1 MLIASYFIHSGL
13 SSSPT
18 VWVLVL
24 HYHQPPTRRHICIRT
39 HTVMHMHIQYRLS
52 REAEEMESTL
62 GMEAGVFLAV

>member
-13 SSSPT
+13 SSSTT

-24 HYHQPPTRRHICIRT
+24 CYHQPPTRRLTYACIHT
-39 HTVMHMHIQYRLS
+39 HTRTYRLS
-52 REAEEMESTL
+52 GEAEGMENTL